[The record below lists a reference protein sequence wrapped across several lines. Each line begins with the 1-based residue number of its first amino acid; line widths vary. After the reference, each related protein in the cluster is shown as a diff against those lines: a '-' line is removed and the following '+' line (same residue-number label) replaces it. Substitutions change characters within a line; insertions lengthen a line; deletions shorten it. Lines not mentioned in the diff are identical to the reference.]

1 MNLHKSLHFI
11 TSIHN
16 PVQVESTIDQ
26 PWHQAPFNIV
36 QRLASLPALPCR
48 VLWSFLSWVSENSPK
63 KLPTSSPS
71 SINGLYL
78 LGKLIVGVLFFS
90 IYFDSN
96 LRISFCC
103 SLLFLPLLP
112 LLSVFL
118 LPLVLVLLLL
128 WLLLFL
134 VLLSPLWTTTTTTT
148 SSSSSS
154 SSPPSSSLPL
164 SPSLSFLTIST
175 MATSRNSGPA
185 I

>member
-1 MNLHKSLHFI
+1 M
-11 TSIHN
+11 TSG
-16 PVQVESTIDQ
+16 
-26 PWHQAPFNIV
+26 PF
-36 QRLASLPALPCR
+36 QHCPKTRFASRIALPGP
-48 VLWSFLSWVSENSPK
+48 LELPFLGFGKFPK
-63 KLPTSSPS
+63 KAPNEFTF
-71 SINGLYL
+71 INQWAVPFGQ
-78 LGKLIVGVLFFS
+78 VNCRGVVFS

-128 WLLLFL
+128 WLLVFL
-134 VLLSPLWTTTTTTT
+134 VLLSPLWTTTTT
-148 SSSSSS
+148 SSS

>member
-1 MNLHKSLHFI
+1 M
-11 TSIHN
+11 TSG
-16 PVQVESTIDQ
+16 
-26 PWHQAPFNIV
+26 PF
-36 QRLASLPALPCR
+36 QHCPKTRFASRIALPGP
-48 VLWSFLSWVSENSPK
+48 LELPFLGFGKFPK
-63 KLPTSSPS
+63 KAPNEFTF
-71 SINGLYL
+71 INQWAVPFGQ
-78 LGKLIVGVLFFS
+78 VNCRGVVFS
-90 IYFDSN
+90 IYVDSN

-103 SLLFLPLLP
+103 SLLLLPLLP

-148 SSSSSS
+148 TTTTATTTTSSSS
-154 SSPPSSSLPL
+154 SSP
-164 SPSLSFLTIST
+164 SPSPSHHHHHHHHPSPCPHTIST